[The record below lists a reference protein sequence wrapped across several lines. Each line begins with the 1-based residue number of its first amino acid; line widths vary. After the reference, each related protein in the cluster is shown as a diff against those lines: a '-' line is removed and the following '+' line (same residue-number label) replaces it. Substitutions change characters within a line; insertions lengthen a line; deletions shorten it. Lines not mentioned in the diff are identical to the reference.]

1 MKLAVAALIRNESDI
16 IGAFLQHLDALFD
29 YAILMD
35 HGSIDGSGR
44 AIAAACARRPGWT
57 LWHIDAVGFHQVSLT
72 SYALTHLMQH
82 TDADAVV
89 LLDADEFIDVPDRSS
104 LVAALSQLTDPDSV
118 GILRWLNAVP
128 ARLDTRTIDPGE
140 AIWLPTGPAH
150 LGKIVI
156 PRAFYLRHVNEFRLA
171 LGNHAVYYEPRQTVP
186 ALDVGRIVHL
196 PIRSY
201 TQIKS
206 KVLAGVFAIMMQAPP
221 QPLAGWHWHE
231 ILYRIG
237 DGTLQDADLIG
248 MAVHYSVQGSQTS
261 KPIAWADLTASGFHA
276 ASLNFAFGQP
286 HPPVATT
293 LSIDPTQLVATI
305 LRKFQ
310 LENTQ
315 THRLA
320 LHGDRLGLVPKEQSA

>member
-35 HGSIDGSGR
+35 HGSIDGTDR

-57 LWHIDAVGFHQVSLT
+57 MWHIDAVGYHQIAVT

-82 TDADAVV
+82 TDADVV
-89 LLDADEFIDVPDRSS
+89 LLLDADEFIDVPDRAS
-104 LVAALSQLTDPDSV
+104 LVAALNQLTDPDCV

-128 ARLDTRTIDPGE
+128 ARLDTRTINPGE
-140 AIWLPTGPAH
+140 AIWLPADMAR
-150 LGKIVI
+150 LGKVAI
-156 PRAFYLRHVNEFRLA
+156 PRTFYARHGAEANFG
-171 LGNHAVYYEPRQTVP
+171 LGNHVLYYEPQQPVP
-186 ALDVGRIVHL
+186 AIHVGQIVHL

-201 TQIKS
+201 SQIKT

-221 QPLAGWHWHE
+221 QPLAGWHWYE

-248 MAVHYSVQGSQTS
+248 MAVHYSVHGSQTS
-261 KPIAWADLTASGFHA
+261 NPVAWPDLPARGFHA
-276 ASLNFAFGQP
+276 ASLKVAFGQP
-286 HPPVATT
+286 LPAVTTT

-310 LENTQ
+310 LETTQ
-315 THRLA
+315 THRFVLQ
-320 LHGDRLGLVPKEQSA
+320 GNRLGLIPKEQST